1 MLPLCNRFEGILLF
15 NNVQVYCYCRL
26 MLNSIVDAEQQY
38 NTKVYNIVL
47 SVQVDQQAY
56 EF

>member
-1 MLPLCNRFEGILLF
+1 
-15 NNVQVYCYCRL
+15 

-56 EF
+56 EFWTF